1 MRHPWHKRSVSS
13 VFAVIL
19 PVLLGLGIIDLLIV
33 GKIGPLVAFLVLC
46 GLVALLVLLL
56 R

>member
-1 MRHPWHKRSVSS
+1 MRDKRGVSS

-19 PVLLGLGIIDLLIV
+19 PILLGLGIIDLLFV
-33 GKIGPLVAFLVLC
+33 GRIGPLAAFLVLC
-46 GLVALLVLLL
+46 GLVALLVVLV

>member
-1 MRHPWHKRSVSS
+1 VRHPWDKRGVYS

-19 PVLLGLGIIDLLIV
+19 PVLLGLGIIDLLFMGRIE
-33 GKIGPLVAFLVLC
+33 PLAAFLVISA
-46 GLVALLVLLL
+46 LVALLVLLL